1 MHHAGDF
8 EVERHQRRQIMS
20 SGERREGARWMID
33 LRKTLQALWH
43 GEILW
48 SCPMAGYST
57 IKAGGPAAALIEP
70 RSMAELAALVR
81 GLHENRVKWMVLGG
95 GSNVLV
101 ADEGFAGVVLHLGR
115 RFGAIAEAGGQD
127 GSVLVTVE
135 AGCSLARLVNWC
147 LERELAGLEF
157 ASGIPGSIGGAVV
170 MNAGAWGREIGSLVE
185 KVTVVDGDGNIAGI
199 EGASIPFRYRSWGLA
214 EQVVAAVTL
223 RLEKG
228 RRQEIEAA
236 CHELARRRRGT
247 QPLDKP
253 SAGSF
258 FKNPPA
264 GPAAGKLIEDAG
276 LKGYRIGDAMVSPKH
291 ANFIVNMGHASA
303 ADLLAL
309 MDVVREKVMAMSGIW
324 LEPEVRIIGDRKG

>member
-1 MHHAGDF
+1 
-8 EVERHQRRQIMS
+8 
-20 SGERREGARWMID
+20 MID